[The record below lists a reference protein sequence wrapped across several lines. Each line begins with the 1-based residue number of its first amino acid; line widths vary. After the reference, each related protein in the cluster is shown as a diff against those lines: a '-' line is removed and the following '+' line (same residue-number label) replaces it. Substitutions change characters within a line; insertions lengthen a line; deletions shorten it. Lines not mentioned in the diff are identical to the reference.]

1 MTKTLIKIIVAVIV
15 VVGIFFVFTTTSKR
29 FNDKPYQQAIDS
41 LAKQID
47 SLHQKNDSLE
57 TTITVVEKENE
68 VLEVK
73 ATGLS
78 TKIQN
83 LKADNSKL
91 KAAAAYHPHQVDSFF
106 VGRYPGQYKV
116 PTKDTTH
123 LPIPVAKA
131 VVVDLLDLDRTKNI
145 VLNQDSLIQ
154 NLQATTS
161 NKDKIIF
168 TLRSKE
174 ENYQAIIQKQ
184 VQQQDNYKIIVDG
197 LKADIKKSD
206 WQIKKGKITTFALG
220 TLALG
225 LLVTHK

>member
-15 VVGIFFVFTTTSKR
+15 LVGIYFVFTTTSKR
-29 FNDKPYQQAIDS
+29 FNDKPYQNAIDS
-41 LAKQID
+41 LGKQID
-47 SLHQKNDSLE
+47 SLHHKNDSLE
-57 TTITVVEKENE
+57 TTITVVEKENQ

-73 ATGLS
+73 AGSLAS
-78 TKIQN
+78 KIKD

-91 KAAAAYHPHQVDSFF
+91 KAAAAYHPQQVDSFF
-106 VGRYPGQYKV
+106 VTRYNDQYKV

-123 LPIPVAKA
+123 LPIPVSKA
-131 VVVDLLDLDRTKNI
+131 IVVDLLDLDRTKHI

-161 NKDKIIF
+161 NKDKIIV
-168 TLRSKE
+168 TLRTKE
-174 ENYQAIIQKQ
+174 ENYQSIIQKQ
-184 VQQQDNYKIIVDG
+184 VQQQDNYKIIVEG